1 MGEFVGIDPSGA
13 EQLMRQMTVGKDVLG
28 RTRPGLEAAIAES
41 GASWTGQQG
50 VAALHRSWA
59 FFDDTQRDLKW
70 RMDTLKQMVP
80 SSGNGLLSGFLTFD
94 NEADAT
100 RQAKADAAPIAAA
113 LKQHDVQNSA
123 KTWRDVTAAVAA
135 TSGKLNDPAYA
146 ASLLAALGPDTFRTL
161 FMHWMKDKGPAAME
175 MGLPPSVLQQ
185 GREDLGPLAEA
196 YANAERAGRLAEEWR
211 SKLVESTDP
220 GMLTAL
226 IAMSKPSSTLLN
238 QVARR
243 VLGRPLT
250 ADAPT
255 SPNWNLNVLVEAYD
269 ADPQALQTLLAESK
283 DVAASLL
290 HPGRWRSTRLTDF
303 EQRLAGVLDKALRP
317 GAGDDHVRE
326 RAWLNIINGVGAD
339 GTPWLGGQWIQ
350 NALALPKFKDSP
362 VSQVLAKNVVP
373 YLDKLARAQA
383 KESSPS
389 LTSLYPPAPWDKLNA
404 DVVSRFLGAV
414 MQDKAAADTL
424 LKAWH
429 EYTTSMDIGQFHPF
443 DSDENMRA
451 GFVLRSA
458 LSGGAANLLLEGS
471 AHAEWSDDEYADWLA
486 GVMLM
491 PVDWLS
497 NKYWPIDNP
506 STATARDRGQDDA
519 KDALKEMITNY
530 FDGKTPGTA
539 EAVADKI
546 VDRQVRW
553 VTDSLAQHRQ
563 KPLTET
569 DQDMIDKAF
578 RGRLYDAL
586 VDALKTRGG

>member
-13 EQLMRQMTVGKDVLG
+13 EQLMRQLTIGKSVLAQ
-28 RTRPGLEAAIAES
+28 TRPGLEAAIAEA
-41 GASWTGQQG
+41 GASWTGPQG
-50 VAALHRSWA
+50 VAAMHRSWA

-80 SSGNGLLSGFLTFD
+80 NSGNGLLSGVLTFN
-94 NEADAT
+94 NEAEAA
-100 RQAKADAAPIAAA
+100 RQGKADAAPIAAA
-113 LKQHDVQNSA
+113 LKQHDVQNSV
-123 KTWRDVTAAVAA
+123 KSWRDVTAAVAA
-135 TSGKLNDPAYA
+135 TKQKLNDPAYA
-146 ASLLAALGPDTFRTL
+146 ASLLAALGPDRFRAL
-161 FMHWMKDKGPAAME
+161 FRHWMKDKGPAAMD

-196 YANAERAGRLAEEWR
+196 YANAERAGRLGEEWR
-211 SKLVESTDP
+211 EKFMEGTDP
-220 GMLTAL
+220 GTLTAL
-226 IAMSKPSSTLLN
+226 VAMSKPSSTLLN

-250 ADAPT
+250 ADTPS

-283 DVAASLL
+283 DAAGSLL
-290 HPGRWRSTRLTDF
+290 HPGRWRSTRLPDF
-303 EQRLAGVLDKALRP
+303 EKRLAGVLDKALRP
-317 GAGDDHVRE
+317 GAGDDRVRE
-326 RAWLNIINGVGAD
+326 RAWLNIISGVGVD

-350 NALALPKFKDSP
+350 NALVLPKFKDSP

-373 YLDKLARAQA
+373 YLDKLARVQA
-383 KESSPS
+383 KQSSPK
-389 LTSLYPPAPWDKLNA
+389 LTSLYPPPPWDKLNA
-404 DVVSRFLGAV
+404 DVASRFFGAV
-414 MQDKAAADTL
+414 MQDKGAADTL

-429 EYTTSMDIGQFHPF
+429 EYTTNMDIGRFHPF
-443 DSDENMRA
+443 DNDEKMRA
-451 GFVLRSA
+451 GFVAHSA

-471 AHAEWSDDEYADWLA
+471 AHAEWSDDEYADWIA

-519 KDALKEMITNY
+519 KDALKEMITDY
-530 FDGKTPGTA
+530 FDGKTPETA

-546 VDRQVRW
+546 ITVQTTWVIESLRQHK
-553 VTDSLAQHRQ
+553 QE
-563 KPLTET
+563 PLTEA
-569 DQDMIDKAF
+569 DQDMVEKAF

-586 VDALKTRGG
+586 VDALKKRGG